1 MLRFLRPSY
10 WPAKP
15 PTTPPWNT
23 LEQGRDKWWTPCG
36 RPPWKTLTVGLK
48 TIGTP
53 EVVAWA
59 SAQQSTTRAFLDAL
73 PERESIRSRCEEL
86 YNHPRVG
93 IPRTIGERI
102 FLSRNNGLQNQSVT
116 FVQKEDGTE
125 EVFLDPNGLSEDGTV
140 TAGLSGASPD
150 GRHVVEVRNAAGS
163 DWQEMRVLDVATG
176 ESTGEVLK
184 WVKFSGAA
192 WVDGGFYYSRYPAPE
207 GSAFSA
213 ENTFHSVYFHKVGT
227 PQEEDVLVFR
237 NEDEPNR
244 YHFVNTTEDGQFA
257 VLNTST
263 GTDGNSLHV
272 LSLAGGDSNW
282 KPVVEGFE
290 SPPIHGGT
298 CARSLV
304 HANRHRCTTLQVGR
318 CGSLGS

>member
-1 MLRFLRPSY
+1 MKHSNLWTGSACAAILATVVLACQAPNNNPMEYPGTRKGQVVDSLWETAVEDPYR
-10 WPAKP
+10 W
-15 PTTPPWNT
+15 
-23 LEQGRDKWWTPCG
+23 LEDDRD
-36 RPPWKTLTVGLK
+36 
-48 TIGTP
+48 P

-192 WVDGGFYYSRYPAPE
+192 WV
-207 GSAFSA
+207 
-213 ENTFHSVYFHKVGT
+213 
-227 PQEEDVLVFR
+227 
-237 NEDEPNR
+237 
-244 YHFVNTTEDGQFA
+244 
-257 VLNTST
+257 
-263 GTDGNSLHV
+263 
-272 LSLAGGDSNW
+272 LSL
-282 KPVVEGFE
+282 
-290 SPPIHGGT
+290 IHI
-298 CARSLV
+298 
-304 HANRHRCTTLQVGR
+304 
-318 CGSLGS
+318 